1 MNITVTDTILTGN
14 LFNENGYDELASAKS
29 LRDLIR
35 AEWEAALREQFPDAE
50 IAISIRV
57 QNATGYNRG
66 IEVESDSDA
75 VNADQITSDLHAISE
90 RIYADQWDDWAVEAG
105 DE

>member
-14 LFNENGYDELASAKS
+14 LFNENGYDELASAQN
-29 LRDLIR
+29 LRELVRDAWLADLT
-35 AEWEAALREQFPDAE
+35 EQFPDAE

-66 IEVESDSDA
+66 ISVESDSDE
-75 VNADQITSDLHAISE
+75 VNADRLAGELADIAG
-90 RIYADQWDDWAVEAG
+90 RIYTAQWDDWAVE
-105 DE
+105 EE